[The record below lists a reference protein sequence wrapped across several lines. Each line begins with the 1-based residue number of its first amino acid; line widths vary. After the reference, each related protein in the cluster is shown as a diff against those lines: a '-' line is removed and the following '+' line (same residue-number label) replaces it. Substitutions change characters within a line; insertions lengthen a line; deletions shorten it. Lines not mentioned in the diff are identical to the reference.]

1 MNVLLCGLGGMGRV
15 HYANSVLI
23 PDIHICAAVG
33 SGEKDRAEAESHS
46 LPFFSSISEAFAA
59 LPGID
64 AVDITTPTFL
74 HRDHI
79 MEAIAAGAGNIIAEK
94 PLALSS
100 RDAEEIYSAAE
111 AAGARIVPAHVMR
124 FTKEFRVLREAVS
137 DCRYGAVLD
146 ASFSRISSMPLWSN
160 GWLLDRS
167 RSGAVPFDL
176 HIHDLDMIFALFG
189 KPASVTSYKRRS
201 RESSVDEYFHVSYG
215 YDGFSVNAEAAW
227 LRASVP
233 FSASWRVIFEHGVLQ
248 YDGDRVMAFP
258 DGGEPSVLDT
268 HYDRIVSTGINVPPT
283 GWYYEELSAIYSYLS
298 SAEERPF
305 IPYQDIVEEL
315 KILENL

>member
-1 MNVLLCGLGGMGRV
+1 MRQ
-15 HYANSVLI
+15 
-23 PDIHICAAVG
+23 
-33 SGEKDRAEAESHS
+33 
-46 LPFFSSISEAFAA
+46 
-59 LPGID
+59 
-64 AVDITTPTFL
+64 
-74 HRDHI
+74 
-79 MEAIAAGAGNIIAEK
+79 
-94 PLALSS
+94 
-100 RDAEEIYSAAE
+100 EI
-111 AAGARIVPAHVMR
+111 
-124 FTKEFRVLREAVS
+124 
-137 DCRYGAVLD
+137 
-146 ASFSRISSMPLWSN
+146 
-160 GWLLDRS
+160 
-167 RSGAVPFDL
+167 
-176 HIHDLDMIFALFG
+176 
-189 KPASVTSYKRRS
+189 RRS

-298 SAEERPF
+298 SAEERPL

>member
-23 PDIHICAAVG
+23 PGVNICAAVG
-33 SGEKDRAEAESHS
+33 SGEKDRAEAESRD
-46 LPFFSSISEAFAA
+46 LPFFSSIADAFSS
-59 LPGID
+59 LPCID

-74 HRDHI
+74 HKRHI
-79 MEAIAAGAGNIIAEK
+79 LEAMDAGAGNIIAEK

-100 RDAEEIYSAAE
+100 RDAEEIFGAAE
-111 AAGARIVPAHVMR
+111 RSGARIVPAHVMR
-124 FTKEFRVLREAVS
+124 FTKEFRVLREAVA

-160 GWLLDRS
+160 GWLLDKS

-189 KPASVTSYKRRS
+189 KPASVAGYKRRS
-201 RESSVDEYFHVSYG
+201 RESCVDEYFHVCYG
-215 YDGFSVNAEAAW
+215 YEGFSVNAEAAW

-233 FSASWRVIFEHGVLQ
+233 FSATWRVIFEHGVLQ
-248 YDGDRVMAFP
+248 YDGEHVMAFP
-258 DGGEPSVLDT
+258 DGGEPAVIDT

-283 GWYYEELSAIYSYLS
+283 GWYYEELSAIYAYLS
-298 SAEERPF
+298 SAEERPL

>member
-1 MNVLLCGLGGMGRV
+1 MASSMLPPKRRLMRC
-15 HYANSVLI
+15 
-23 PDIHICAAVG
+23 ICM
-33 SGEKDRAEAESHS
+33 S
-46 LPFFSSISEAFAA
+46 LAFFSSISEAFAA

-160 GWLLDRS
+160 GWLLDRA

-298 SAEERPF
+298 SAEERPL